1 MEEAYYQYSR
11 GYSVQMCPTIN
22 KEEAHHQYD
31 GGCAVW

>member
-22 KEEAHHQYD
+22 KEDD